1 MIYQLVSV
9 FSFKD
14 IKDTGTKQNNTTF
27 LTLATLTSPGQPI
40 YKHKKHQ
47 PTNFTFK
54 QDKRIRLNIQLI
66 LLGKYK
72 KQELIVTIIRLITS
86 NQDPIDI
93 FFLKI
98 GPKAFFLIN
107 FTYFCAELMK

>member
-1 MIYQLVSV
+1 MIYQSVSV

-14 IKDTGTKQNNTTF
+14 IKDTGIKQNNTIF
-27 LTLATLTSPGQPI
+27 LTLATLTSPGHPI

-47 PTNFTFK
+47 SINFTFK

-66 LLGKYK
+66 FLDKYK
-72 KQELIVTIIRLITS
+72 KQELIVTIIRLIIS

-93 FFLKI
+93 FFLKNQTKSI
-98 GPKAFFLIN
+98 FLIN